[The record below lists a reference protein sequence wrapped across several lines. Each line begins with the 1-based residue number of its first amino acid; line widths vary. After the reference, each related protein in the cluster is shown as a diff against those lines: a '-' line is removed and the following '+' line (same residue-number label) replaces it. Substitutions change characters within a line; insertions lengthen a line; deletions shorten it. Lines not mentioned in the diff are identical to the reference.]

1 MSPTAE
7 RLLFTD
13 RRAARLRSLR
23 EFARRWWWA
32 LVAFWLVRLLWLVTR
47 HG

>member
-23 EFARRWWWA
+23 EFARRWWW
-32 LVAFWLVRLLWLVTR
+32 LPVAFWLVFVWWAVK
-47 HG
+47 